1 MKILE
6 KLKNLDRRIIYL
18 LVMLSIILPLLPGL
32 GDYFKFPV
40 TATKETKN
48 IFDYVESLEEGDAVH
63 IDWAFDPSVKAELLP
78 FFKIFFK
85 HCLRKKLKT
94 FVYYASINGMNL
106 GKETVKEITQMEDFA
121 DLEEGV
127 DYIQMEYI
135 PVQPDILIF
144 NMVSDYKGTY
154 KKEGKIFE
162 GIETLSDIDYFLGIA
177 GSGWHITAINM
188 QIRFNYTLA
197 LAVTAVLGPDF
208 IPYYQTGQLNGL
220 AIGLRGAAEYEMMV
234 SKAYDANYYDSA
246 TKGMASLTLSHLV
259 IFGLVLIGNIVY
271 FIERRKRS

>member
-85 HCLRKKLKT
+85 H
-94 FVYYASINGMNL
+94 
-106 GKETVKEITQMEDFA
+106 
-121 DLEEGV
+121 
-127 DYIQMEYI
+127 
-135 PVQPDILIF
+135 
-144 NMVSDYKGTY
+144 
-154 KKEGKIFE
+154 
-162 GIETLSDIDYFLGIA
+162 
-177 GSGWHITAINM
+177 
-188 QIRFNYTLA
+188 
-197 LAVTAVLGPDF
+197 
-208 IPYYQTGQLNGL
+208 
-220 AIGLRGAAEYEMMV
+220 
-234 SKAYDANYYDSA
+234 
-246 TKGMASLTLSHLV
+246 
-259 IFGLVLIGNIVY
+259 
-271 FIERRKRS
+271 